1 MKTGNVT
8 IIEVEDL
15 VLEYNSGNFDKFG
28 VRDIENISALESIN
42 QSDIAIFYDKNV
54 DVSKIIKNR
63 YGSTD
68 QLGLE
73 KLGEMSLIT
82 KLKMYWF
89 SRWMA
94 TNYEGV
100 LNEQFGTWYLEQM
113 RYFNDNVFPNM
124 IQTEINRDSFESLLE
139 FIKNNY

>member
-73 KLGEMSLIT
+73 KLVEMSLIT
-82 KLKMYWF
+82 KLKMFWF
-89 SRWMA
+89 SRWLA

>member
-15 VLEYNSGNFDKFG
+15 VLEYESGNFEKFS
-28 VRDIENISALESIN
+28 VRDIENISALESMN
-42 QSDIAIFYDKNV
+42 QSDIVIFYDKNV

-63 YGSTD
+63 YGSTE

-73 KLGEMSLIT
+73 KLDEMSLIT
-82 KLKMYWF
+82 KLKMFWF
-89 SRWMA
+89 SRWLA

-139 FIKNNY
+139 FIKNKY

>member
-28 VRDIENISALESIN
+28 VRDIENISALESMN
-42 QSDIAIFYDKNV
+42 QSDIVIFYDKNV

-73 KLGEMSLIT
+73 KLDEMSLIT

-89 SRWMA
+89 SRWLA

-100 LNEQFGTWYLEQM
+100 LNEQYGTWYLEQM

>member
-28 VRDIENISALESIN
+28 VRDIENISALESMN
-42 QSDIAIFYDKNV
+42 QSDIVIFYDKNV

-73 KLGEMSLIT
+73 KLDEMSLIT
-82 KLKMYWF
+82 KLKMFWF
-89 SRWMA
+89 SRWLA

-100 LNEQFGTWYLEQM
+100 LNEQYGTWYLEQM